1 MAEMY
6 AVSGSVLTDIA
17 DAIRTMTGNPGP
29 IEVADMA
36 AAIRNG
42 MDYLKFGV
50 VYIPAVQNPNTNHTV
65 TSLSELG
72 FLPIYM
78 VMLRAERSTADG
90 AVHITE
96 VMRYGDE
103 VIRKNHRW
111 INNDWGNQSSVVE
124 ITTGVSGGLWLDG
137 DVIKVKSTTNYNFPA
152 GDYAWIAVGEPNT

>member
-6 AVSGSVLTDIA
+6 AISGSVLTDIA
-17 DAIRTMTGNPGP
+17 DAIRTMTGNPSP

-36 AAIRNG
+36 AAIRNRV
-42 MDYLKFGV
+42 DYLKVGG
-50 VYIPAVQNPNTNHTV
+50 VYIPAVQSLDTNHTV

-78 VMLRAERSTADG
+78 TMLRAERSTVSG

-111 INNDWGNQSSVVE
+111 YNNAWSNQNYVGE

-137 DVIKVKSTTNYNFPA
+137 DIIKVKSTTNYNFPA
-152 GDYAWIAVGEPNT
+152 GTYFWIAVGEPNT